1 MNPIWIATKAQSAK
15 GKAHRAKRI
24 TQTHS
29 AKKNKRRF
37 IFLSYIPIHS
47 CNHAFM
53 QSYIHAIKS
62 YQQKFPQNPIVLDKL
77 DFIRSCDRNLKILT
91 KLHPQ

>member
-1 MNPIWIATKAQSAK
+1 
-15 GKAHRAKRI
+15 
-24 TQTHS
+24 
-29 AKKNKRRF
+29 
-37 IFLSYIPIHS
+37 
-47 CNHAFM
+47 M

>member
-1 MNPIWIATKAQSAK
+1 MDPIWIATKAQSAK

-53 QSYIHAIKS
+53 LLNL
-62 YQQKFPQNPIVLDKL
+62 YQPKFPRNPIVLDKL
-77 DFIRSCDRNLKILT
+77 DFIRSCDRNRKILT